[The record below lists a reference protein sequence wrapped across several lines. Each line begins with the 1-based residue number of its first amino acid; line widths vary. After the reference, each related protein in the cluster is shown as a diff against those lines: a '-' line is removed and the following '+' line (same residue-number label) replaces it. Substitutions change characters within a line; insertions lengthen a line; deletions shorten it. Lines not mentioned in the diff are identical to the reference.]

1 MRTSAISTENTGTD
15 GSSTGRDLP
24 DGHRWEEAGA
34 AWGRRARD
42 WACLFEHYATE
53 AIFAIL
59 DRVGAN
65 CDVALLDI
73 ACGSGLAVRLA
84 DARGV
89 RAAGIDA
96 AASLVDIARV
106 RTPGADLRV
115 GTMFELP
122 WEDESF
128 DAVTAING
136 IWGGCEAALD
146 EANRV
151 LKPGGRIGLSF
162 WGDQPPLDLRTC
174 FIAFAKNSP
183 ADHLQGMKRT
193 NDISRPGVAE
203 EMLEDAGF
211 EVVERDHR
219 LSVIEWPDEETAWRA
234 ISSVGPAM
242 PALEHVGPDALR
254 PVVLDALEGCRDAY
268 GIYRFCNR
276 QEFVIAEKP
285 TRSRTLHPV
294 SAVAA
299 RTGAQ

>member
-1 MRTSAISTENTGTD
+1 MRTSAISTENTDTD
-15 GSSTGRDLP
+15 GTSTGRDLP
-24 DGHRWEEAGA
+24 DGHQWEDAGA
-34 AWGRRARD
+34 AWGSRARD

-59 DRVGAN
+59 DRVGATA
-65 CDVALLDI
+65 DTALL
-73 ACGSGLAVRLA
+73 
-84 DARGV
+84 
-89 RAAGIDA
+89 
-96 AASLVDIARV
+96 DIARV

-115 GTMFELP
+115 GTMFDLP

-162 WGDQPPLDLRTC
+162 WGDQAPLDLRTC
-174 FIAFAKNSP
+174 FVAFAKNSP
-183 ADHLQGMKRT
+183 ADHLRGMKRT
-193 NDISRPGVAE
+193 NDISRPGAAE

-234 ISSVGPAM
+234 ISSVGPAV
-242 PALEHVGPDALR
+242 PALEHVGSEVLR
-254 PVVLDALEGCRDAY
+254 PVVLDALEGCRDAH
-268 GIYRFCNR
+268 GIFRFRNR

-285 TRSRTLHPV
+285 TRSRSLH
-294 SAVAA
+294 AVG
-299 RTGAQ
+299 TNE

>member
-1 MRTSAISTENTGTD
+1 
-15 GSSTGRDLP
+15 
-24 DGHRWEEAGA
+24 
-34 AWGRRARD
+34 
-42 WACLFEHYATE
+42 
-53 AIFAIL
+53 
-59 DRVGAN
+59 
-65 CDVALLDI
+65 
-73 ACGSGLAVRLA
+73 
-84 DARGV
+84 V

-96 AASLVDIARV
+96 AASLVDVARV

-122 WEDESF
+122 WDDESF

-146 EANRV
+146 EAHRV

-203 EMLEDAGF
+203 EMLEGAGF

-219 LSVIEWPDEETAWRA
+219 LSVLEWPDEETAWRA
-234 ISSVGPAM
+234 ISSVGPAV
-242 PALEHVGPDALR
+242 PALEHVGPEALR
-254 PVVLDALEGCRDAY
+254 PVALDALDGCRDAH
-268 GIYRFCNR
+268 GIYRFQNR

-285 TRSRTLHPV
+285 TR
-294 SAVAA
+294 A
-299 RTGAQ
+299 RTR